1 MFFRS
6 LTAAFL
12 IAGSLA
18 VLPSASQ
25 AQEDQPL
32 SAKQQ
37 DAVKKMI
44 HDYIMENPSIIADA
58 IEALR
63 QKEELAADVSA
74 KKAIVERKADIF
86 EDPESPVLG
95 NAKGDVTVVEFFDYR
110 CPYCKAMTDLVLETV
125 KTDGKV
131 RLVMKELPILGPDS
145 VTAARA
151 ALAARNQ
158 KKYEEFHRA
167 LMKLKG
173 PINDVSVMKTAAEV
187 GLNVEKLKK
196 DMEDDRIDTVLKNN
210 IQLAHALNISGTPGF
225 VIGDQVTPG
234 AMNQQAL
241 KQMID
246 QARKPKS

>member
-1 MFFRS
+1 MFLRT
-6 LTAAFL
+6 LTAALLF
-12 IAGSLA
+12 IGSLA
-18 VLPSASQ
+18 VLPTVSQ

-32 SAKQQ
+32 TAKQQ

-44 HDYIMENPSIIADA
+44 HDYIMENPSVIADA

-63 QKEELAADVSA
+63 QKEELAAEISA
-74 KKAIVERKADIF
+74 RKAVTDRKNEIIN
-86 EDPESPVLG
+86 DPESPVLG

-110 CPYCKAMTDLVLETV
+110 CPYCKNMLDMVMDTV
-125 KTDGKV
+125 KTDGQV

-173 PINDVSVMKTAAEV
+173 PVNEASVMKTAAEI

-196 DMEDDRIDTVLKNN
+196 DMDDDRIDTVLKNN

-225 VIGDQVTPG
+225 IIGDQITPG

>member
-1 MFFRS
+1 MLFRS
-6 LTAAFL
+6 LTAALL

-18 VLPSASQ
+18 VPLSAAH

-32 SAKQQ
+32 TQKQQ
-37 DAVKKMI
+37 DAVKKLV
-44 HDYIMENPSIIADA
+44 HDYIMENPTVITDA

-63 QKEELAADVSA
+63 QKEELAAEASS
-74 KKAIVERKADIF
+74 KRAIVERHADIF
-86 EDPESPVLG
+86 EDPESPVIG
-95 NAKGDVTVVEFFDYR
+95 NPKGDVTVVEFFDYR
-110 CPYCKAMTDLVLETV
+110 CSYCKAMSDLVFDTV
-125 KTDGKV
+125 KSDGKV
-131 RLVMKELPILGPDS
+131 RLVMKEFPILGPDS

-167 LMKLKG
+167 LMKMKG
-173 PINDVSVMKTAAEV
+173 PMNEATIMKTAAEA
-187 GLNVEKLKK
+187 GLNVERLKK
-196 DMEDDRIDTVLKNN
+196 DMEDDKIDTVLKNN
-210 IQLAHALNISGTPGF
+210 IQLAHVLDISGTPGF
-225 VIGDQVTPG
+225 IIGDQVTPG